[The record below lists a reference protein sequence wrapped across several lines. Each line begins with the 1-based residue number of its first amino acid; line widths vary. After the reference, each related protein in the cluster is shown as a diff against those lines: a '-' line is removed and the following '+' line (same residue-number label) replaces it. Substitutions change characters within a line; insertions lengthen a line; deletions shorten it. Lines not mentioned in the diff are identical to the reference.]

1 MAGEGGEEMEEE
13 KPRRWARLDLSMWID
28 VLFRYAAPIGW
39 LLFENHQINVFQD
52 AGSIEEKLNVIF
64 RMLQGSLFLGINLL
78 VYLDH
83 LLRRQE

>member
-1 MAGEGGEEMEEE
+1 MEKE

-28 VLFRYAAPIGW
+28 MLFRYAVPIGW

-52 AGSIEEKLNVIF
+52 AESIEEKLNVIF

-83 LLRRQE
+83 LIRRQE

>member
-1 MAGEGGEEMEEE
+1 MEEE